1 MTTQEAE
8 KNVRLYYWFRLL
20 DEPLFW
26 GPILITFISRVSGMS
41 LSQIYVMESICVVGL
56 FLLEI
61 PSGALADLIGRRKTI
76 LIGSCLLFC
85 DIMVFAS
92 AINPAMIWI
101 ANLIWVCGFSLISG
115 ADSALLYDTLK
126 VLGRESEFKKIEGR
140 AISYRLFLLAGCA
153 ITVGYLASINIR
165 LPVYLSAGFKLL
177 FVVVIYFFIEPPMTR
192 QGRYNW
198 REHLGLMKISILFV
212 ANHKNIKWI
221 ISFVVIIGVASKI
234 WFFSYNPYF
243 ELVDLPLIY
252 FGWLFCGLNIIAAIS
267 SFFSDW
273 IARKIGDL
281 GSIILILAVIGIPIL
296 LMGSYVAKIMVLL
309 VLMQNIARGHLT
321 PFIGHFLN
329 QYLDSENRATVISIK
344 SAVVSLGQFVMLG
357 LFGWSLK
364 LYNLPSCLQIFGVF
378 TLALSLVLIVSY
390 WRIFGRK

>member
-364 LYNLPSCLQIFGVF
+364 LYNLPSCLQILGVF

>member
-1 MTTQEAE
+1 
-8 KNVRLYYWFRLL
+8 
-20 DEPLFW
+20 EPLFW

-364 LYNLPSCLQIFGVF
+364 LYNLPSCLQILGVF